1 MRPAAAD
8 RAEAL
13 RHRRPQSPS
22 SWAFVDWPT
31 ASCPLA
37 WEPVAGCS
45 APGAGGQTD
54 APPCVASGYEVNMID
69 AGHRRHTF
77 AVGLVLTSKAA
88 GRVLGTRLDLL
99 AGRLSQGL
107 FAHHHPLAIKGQHL
121 NRLGLGRLL
130 ECG

>member
-54 APPCVASGYEVNMID
+54 APPCVASGYDGQYDRCRPPSPYVCGWTCPD
-69 AGHRRHTF
+69 AQSRG
-77 AVGLVLTSKAA
+77 A
-88 GRVLGTRLDLL
+88 RVLGTRLDLL
-99 AGRLSQGL
+99 AGRL
-107 FAHHHPLAIKGQHL
+107 
-121 NRLGLGRLL
+121 
-130 ECG
+130 